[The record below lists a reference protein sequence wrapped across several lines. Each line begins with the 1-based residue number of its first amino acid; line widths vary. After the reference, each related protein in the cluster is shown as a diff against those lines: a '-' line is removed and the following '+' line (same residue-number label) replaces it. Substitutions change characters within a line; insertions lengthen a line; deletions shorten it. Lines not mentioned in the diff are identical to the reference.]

1 MRTKDALAKLSIL
14 PVLVVLSLMAGSA
27 SGRAQGTDIGK
38 PWLFGEGVACD
49 ASLLP
54 WRSVWYGHFAGGLA
68 HYQWGAPG
76 VDILWEDRKL
86 CFPSRRQC
94 LAWHRAEFRQF
105 HRLRGYWTCLRL
117 R

>member
-14 PVLVVLSLMAGSA
+14 PVLVVLSLMAGA
-27 SGRAQGTDIGK
+27 TAAQAQGTDIGK
-38 PWLFGEGVACD
+38 PWIFGEGVACD

-54 WRSVWYGHFAGGLA
+54 WRHVWYGHFSGGLA
-68 HYQWGAPG
+68 HYQRGAPA
-76 VDILWEDRKL
+76 VDILWQDRKL

-94 LAWHRAEFRQF
+94 MAWQRAEHREF
-105 HRLRGYWTCLRL
+105 HRVQGYWTCLPL